1 MIPALW
7 VSSSL
12 NSDTTGL
19 LGFWERLGGVRALR
33 IVARSARPN
42 GWNRSGSGV
51 VAVESSQPEVLVFRE
66 SGLWQSLEGGRIAFR
81 NVFRWRRLDID
92 TLRLEHL
99 RYGADH
105 PVTLFDLV
113 PGMDGTDG
121 TWTSVEPH
129 QCRDDCYRAGLWL
142 AGSNIVLR
150 WSVTGPRKQ
159 QTIESCYSP

>member
-7 VSSSL
+7 ASSSL
-12 NSDTTGL
+12 SSDTTGL
-19 LGFWERLGGVRALR
+19 LGLWERLGGVRVLR
-33 IVARSARPN
+33 IVARSALAN
-42 GWNRSGSGV
+42 GWCGSGSGV
-51 VAVESSQPEVLVFRE
+51 VAVESSPPEVLIFSE
-66 SGLWQSLEGGRIAFR
+66 SGIWQLMDGGRISFR
-81 NVFRWRRLDID
+81 NIFRWRRLGID

-121 TWTSVEPH
+121 TWTSAEPH
-129 QCRDDCYRAGLWL
+129 QCRDDCYQAGLWL
-142 AGSNIVLR
+142 AGSSIVLR

-159 QTIESCYSP
+159 QTIESRYSP